1 MIEISNGLYQLA
13 DFKLT
18 IDIKISSN
26 SITAVLGP
34 SGAGKSTLLNIISG
48 FEGLKQGQLL
58 IDGKSVTDLRPH
70 ERPLTAVFQDN
81 NCFAHLSA
89 WQNVALG
96 IQPSLRLTTMQSAL
110 VESALQRVELLA
122 LGDRLPGEM
131 SGGERQRI
139 GLARALVR
147 QQSIILLDEAFA
159 ALGPALRR
167 SLLNLTRELQK
178 EQQLLVLM
186 VTHQPE
192 DAKLVADHV
201 VFIDEGV
208 VRSPVTT
215 AKFFEATD
223 DAVSS
228 YLGDVT

>member
-13 DFKLT
+13 DFKLA
-18 IDIKISSN
+18 INVRIPSN

-48 FEGLKQGQLL
+48 FEGLKQGQLK
-58 IDGKSVTDLRPH
+58 IDGKSAADLRPH

-96 IQPSLRLTTMQSAL
+96 IRPSLRLTAAETAL
-110 VESALQRVELLA
+110 VENALDRVGLLA
-122 LGDRLPGEM
+122 LKDRRPGDM

-139 GLARALVR
+139 GLARVLVR
-147 QQSIILLDEAFA
+147 QQPILLLDEAFA
-159 ALGPALRR
+159 ALGPAMRR
-167 SLLNLTRELQK
+167 SLLSLTRELQR
-178 EQQLLVLM
+178 EQQLTVLM

-192 DAKLVADHV
+192 DARLVADHV
-201 VFIDEGV
+201 VFVDEGV

-215 AKFFEATD
+215 AQFFATAD
-223 DAVSS
+223 EAVSR

>member
-1 MIEISNGLYQLA
+1 MIEINNGLYQLA
-13 DFKLT
+13 DFKLN

-122 LGDRLPGEM
+122 FRDRLPGEM

-147 QQSIILLDEAFA
+147 QQPILLLDEAFA

-167 SLLNLTRELQK
+167 SLLKLTRELQQ
-178 EQQLLVLM
+178 EQQLMVLM

-192 DAKLVADHV
+192 DARLVADHV

-208 VRSPVTT
+208 VRSPVTM
-215 AKFFEATD
+215 ARFFETPD
-223 DAVSS
+223 DAVNR

>member
-1 MIEISNGLYQLA
+1 MIEFSNGLYQLA
-13 DFKLT
+13 DFKLN

-147 QQSIILLDEAFA
+147 QQPILLLDEAFA

-192 DAKLVADHV
+192 DAKLVRCLPWISIHA
-201 VFIDEGV
+201 
-208 VRSPVTT
+208 
-215 AKFFEATD
+215 
-223 DAVSS
+223 
-228 YLGDVT
+228 

>member
-1 MIEISNGLYQLA
+1 MIEISNGLYELA
-13 DFKLT
+13 DFKLS
-18 IDIKISSN
+18 INVKISAN

-96 IQPSLRLTTMQSAL
+96 LQPSLRLTTLQAAL
-110 VESALQRVELLA
+110 VASALQRVELLV
-122 LGDRLPGEM
+122 LKDRLPGEM

-139 GLARALVR
+139 GLARVLVR
-147 QQSIILLDEAFA
+147 RQPILLLDEAFA

-167 SLLNLTRELQK
+167 SLLNLTRELQQ
-178 EQQLLVLM
+178 ERQLTVLM

-192 DAKLVADHV
+192 DAQLVADHV

-215 AKFFEATD
+215 AQFFETTD
-223 DAVSS
+223 DAVGR